1 MSQSS
6 TIEVPAVAGA
16 AGTTATVQ
24 QPDPGLAASLR
35 EKALAFGLN
44 GPDFAAQTFNFLIV
58 AFLLW
63 KFAYTPVLKA
73 LRARQAQIADSL
85 ANADKIKEELART
98 QSERDRVLQ
107 EAAQQV
113 QKMLEETR
121 QACARLREQ
130 ETRKAAEHAD
140 EIVAKARAGAQQEY
154 TLMLT
159 ALRQEVG
166 KLVVQATIQ
175 VTGKLLTAEDQQRL
189 TEETLKRLAA

>member
-16 AGTTATVQ
+16 AGATATVQ
-24 QPDPGLAASLR
+24 QPDPGLAASLQ

-44 GPDFAAQTFNFLIV
+44 GADFAAQTINFLIV

-73 LRARQAQIADSL
+73 LRERQTRIAEGL
-85 ANADKIKEELART
+85 ANADKIKDELART
-98 QSERDRVLQ
+98 QAERDRVLQ
-107 EAAQQV
+107 EAALQV
-113 QKMLEETR
+113 QTMLEETR

-130 ETRKAAEHAD
+130 ETRKSAEHAD
-140 EIVAKARAGAQQEY
+140 EIVAKARLNAQQEY
-154 TLMLT
+154 TLMLA

-166 KLVVQATIQ
+166 KLVVQAAIQ